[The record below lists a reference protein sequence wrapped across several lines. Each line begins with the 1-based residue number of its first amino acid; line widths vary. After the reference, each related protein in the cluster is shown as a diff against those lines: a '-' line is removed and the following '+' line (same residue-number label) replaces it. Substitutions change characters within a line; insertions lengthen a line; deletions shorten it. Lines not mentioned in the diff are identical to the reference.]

1 MLLNS
6 NRSSPSRTT
15 ISSFE
20 VVKED
25 VRISALVVLR
35 PENDDAGSGP
45 ITSEVVDAYLPLQ
58 ATVEAATSF
67 FARRGFDVSDAVAIS
82 FSITGPRSLFEKLF
96 GQKLEIERRRG
107 GEPGSVRLESGS
119 LEFNLSALPQDISRN
134 LQAVT
139 FTPPPD
145 FGPGNP

>member
-1 MLLNS
+1 MNEE
-6 NRSSPSRTT
+6 T
-15 ISSFE
+15 
-20 VVKED
+20 
-25 VRISALVVLR
+25 RISALVVLR
-35 PENDDAGSGP
+35 PESNDAGSGP
-45 ITSEVVDAYLPLQ
+45 ITSDVVRSYMPSRMD
-58 ATVEAATSF
+58 VEAATSF
-67 FARRGFDVSDAVAIS
+67 FAKQGFDVDDVVAIS

-107 GEPGSVRLESGS
+107 GEPRSVRIDSGA
-119 LEFNLSALPQDISRN
+119 LEFNLSALPQNISRR